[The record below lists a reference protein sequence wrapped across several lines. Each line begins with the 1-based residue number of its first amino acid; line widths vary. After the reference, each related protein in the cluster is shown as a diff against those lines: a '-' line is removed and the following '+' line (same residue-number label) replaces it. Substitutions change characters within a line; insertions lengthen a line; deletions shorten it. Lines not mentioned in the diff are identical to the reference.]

1 MKSWEIKH
9 LILLK
14 VQNMADIIWLVR
26 MVYKFFDKTSGSGVN
41 NEIKQN
47 QQLAEELHKTIIRK
61 DKKEEF
67 ILHLKTILWV
77 LIWLICN

>member
-1 MKSWEIKH
+1 
-9 LILLK
+9 
-14 VQNMADIIWLVR
+14 MADIIWLVR

>member
-14 VQNMADIIWLVR
+14 IQNMADIIWLVR

>member
-1 MKSWEIKH
+1 
-9 LILLK
+9 
-14 VQNMADIIWLVR
+14 MADIIWLAR

>member
-14 VQNMADIIWLVR
+14 IQNMADIIWLVR

-61 DKKEEF
+61 DKKEES

>member
-1 MKSWEIKH
+1 
-9 LILLK
+9 
-14 VQNMADIIWLVR
+14 